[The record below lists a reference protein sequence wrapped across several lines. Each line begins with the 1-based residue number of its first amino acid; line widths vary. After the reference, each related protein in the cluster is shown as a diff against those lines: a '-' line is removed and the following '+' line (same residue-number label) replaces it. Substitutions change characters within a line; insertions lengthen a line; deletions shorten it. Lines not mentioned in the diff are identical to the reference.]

1 MTTQPDQIT
10 HDAHARDTW
19 QAVRRG
25 LSLRCPACGRGKVL
39 SGFLRPAASC
49 SSCGEDL
56 TALRADDGPAWAT
69 ILIIGHIVSPMFF
82 VFATQDAQTSLIAFF
97 VVAALVIGL
106 AALLLPRMKGLFM
119 ALIWSTHAG
128 EVVPKAD

>member
-1 MTTQPDQIT
+1 MNTQPDAT
-10 HDAHARDTW
+10 APTLPRDTW

-25 LSLRCPACGRGKVL
+25 LSLRCPACGKGKVL
-39 SGFLRPAASC
+39 SGFLRPASTCA
-49 SSCGEDL
+49 SCGEDL
-56 TALRADDGPAWAT
+56 APLRADDGPAWAT

-119 ALIWSTHAG
+119 ALIWSTRAG
-128 EVVPKAD
+128 EVVPDTD